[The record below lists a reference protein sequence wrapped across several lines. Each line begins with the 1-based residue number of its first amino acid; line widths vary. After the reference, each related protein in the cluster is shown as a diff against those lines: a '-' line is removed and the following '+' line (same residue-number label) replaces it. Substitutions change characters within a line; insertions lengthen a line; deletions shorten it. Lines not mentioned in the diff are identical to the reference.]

1 MAQLA
6 HRTTPLEPIV
16 LGNLRDHVHDS
27 LRKAVLA
34 GRFLDGERLNE
45 RVLARDLGVSTTP
58 LKEALRQLES
68 EGLVRTEARRG
79 VFVTFSAQQAEE
91 MTLARALIE
100 SVIARFAAKRAAAA
114 DLENL
119 AELVVAMGTAT
130 ASGNVERLIDLNE
143 LFHSRIHD
151 CSGCDYLCRLQG
163 KQQTYDHAT
172 RVALL
177 GEEDE
182 RGRAL
187 VEHHAIL
194 QAIAGRDQDAAERLM
209 RDHIV
214 RSGHRHIET
223 VFGQAPKGE

>member
-1 MAQLA
+1 MTQLA
-6 HRTTPLEPIV
+6 RRTTPLVPIV
-16 LGNLRDHVHDS
+16 MTNLRDQVHDS

-34 GRFLDGERLNE
+34 GRFADGERLNE

-68 EGLVRTEARRG
+68 EGLIRTEARRG

-100 SVIARFAAKRAAAA
+100 SVIARFAAKRATAA
-114 DLENL
+114 DRENL
-119 AELVVAMGTAT
+119 AELVVAMEAAT
-130 ASGNVERLIDLNE
+130 LSGDVERLIDLNE

-177 GEEDE
+177 KEEAE
-182 RGRAL
+182 RRRAL
-187 VEHHAIL
+187 VEHGAIL
-194 QAIAGRDQDAAERLM
+194 RAIAGRDQDAAERLM